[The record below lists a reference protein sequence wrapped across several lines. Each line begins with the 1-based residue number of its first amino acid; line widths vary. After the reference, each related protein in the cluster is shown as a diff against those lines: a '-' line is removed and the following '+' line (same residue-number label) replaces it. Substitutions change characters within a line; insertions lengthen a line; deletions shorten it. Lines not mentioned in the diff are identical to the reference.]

1 MRPTRVRYWVL
12 VFTVTLAVI
21 TYIDRVAIS
30 FALPYIGKD
39 LDLNSIQKGWVLT
52 AFALAYSLFEIP
64 GGFLGDWM
72 GPRRVILRIVVWWS
86 FFTAATGWAWNFAS
100 LVTTRFL
107 FGAGE
112 AGCFPNLTKMFTV
125 WLPDRERV
133 RAQGLMWMSARW
145 GGAFTPPLAAV
156 VITWI
161 GWRNAFGL
169 FGVLG
174 VVWAIAFFLWY
185 RDNPLDNP
193 KLNEA
198 ERELLRTS
206 IIRPQL
212 IPSFIHVFLGE
223 KMVSSGRVWLLCWQ
237 YFFLSYGWYF
247 NITWLPTYLR
257 EARGMDV
264 AQAAMFG
271 VLPLFMGGLGN
282 PVSVV
287 LGERLLRW
295 TKSVDRTRRIVAS
308 CGYAG
313 ACASLLVTTFLQ
325 DARGSGDRHLSMASF
340 FNDLAMPPSWAATM
354 DMGGRF
360 AGTLSGAMNS
370 WGNLGGAVAPA
381 VIGYVLAWTNNNW
394 NIAFYI
400 SAVLY
405 AAAIPCWIF
414 LDSVTPLESCI
425 AHQMRTLDPRISG
438 VYASMLSGLVP
449 THIPK
454 WMEVCFANEI

>member
-1 MRPTRVRYWVL
+1 MSAPAPQRPTRVRYWVL

-72 GPRRVILRIVVWWS
+72 GPRRVILRIVLWWS

-100 LVTTRFL
+100 LATARFL

-125 WLPDRERV
+125 WLPDRERN

-145 GGAFTPPLAAV
+145 GGAFTPPLAAA
-156 VITWI
+156 VITWV
-161 GWRNAFGL
+161 GWRHAFEVFAGL
-169 FGVLG
+169 GLI
-174 VVWAIAFFLWY
+174 WALAFFLWY

-193 KLNEA
+193 KLNQA
-198 ERELLRTS
+198 ERDLLRS
-206 IIRPQL
+206 SYK
-212 IPSFIHVFLGE
+212 PSDHSAAPWG
-223 KMVSSGRVWLLCWQ
+223 KMVRSGRVWLLCWQ

-264 AQAAMFG
+264 AQAALFG

-282 PVSVV
+282 PVSVFV
-287 LGERLLRW
+287 GERLLRW

-308 CGYAG
+308 FGYTG
-313 ACASLLVTTFLQ
+313 ACASLLVTTYMQ
-325 DARGSGDRHLSMASF
+325 DARVAVVTISLASF
-340 FNDLAMPPSWAATM
+340 FNDLAMPPSWSATM
-354 DMGGRF
+354 DMGGRY
-360 AGTLSGAMNS
+360 AGTLAGAMNS

-394 NIAFYI
+394 NVAFYI
-400 SAVLY
+400 SAILY

-414 LDSVTPLESCI
+414 LDSVTPLE
-425 AHQMRTLDPRISG
+425 
-438 VYASMLSGLVP
+438 VP
-449 THIPK
+449 SPT
-454 WMEVCFANEI
+454 N

>member
-1 MRPTRVRYWVL
+1 

-39 LDLNSIQKGWVLT
+39 LGLDSVHKGWILT

-72 GPRRVILRIVVWWS
+72 GPRRVILRIVLWWS
-86 FFTAATGWAWNFAS
+86 FFTAATGWAWDFAS
-100 LVTTRFL
+100 MVTARFL

-125 WLPDRERV
+125 WLPHRERV

-145 GGAFTPPLAAV
+145 GGAFTPPLAAA
-156 VITWI
+156 VITWV
-161 GWRNAFGL
+161 GWRHAFGL
-169 FGVLG
+169 FGLLG
-174 VVWAIAFFLWY
+174 VVWAFAFFLWY

-198 ERELLRTS
+198 ERELV
-206 IIRPQL
+206 RPGSRQASEFSAAPWRNIL
-212 IPSFIHVFLGE
+212 
-223 KMVSSGRVWLLCWQ
+223 SSGRVWLLCWQ

-271 VLPLFMGGLGN
+271 ILPLFMGGLGN
-282 PVSVV
+282 PVSVF

-295 TKSVDRTRRIVAS
+295 TKKV
-308 CGYAG
+308 
-313 ACASLLVTTFLQ
+313 
-325 DARGSGDRHLSMASF
+325 
-340 FNDLAMPPSWAATM
+340 
-354 DMGGRF
+354 
-360 AGTLSGAMNS
+360 
-370 WGNLGGAVAPA
+370 
-381 VIGYVLAWTNNNW
+381 
-394 NIAFYI
+394 
-400 SAVLY
+400 
-405 AAAIPCWIF
+405 
-414 LDSVTPLESCI
+414 
-425 AHQMRTLDPRISG
+425 
-438 VYASMLSGLVP
+438 
-449 THIPK
+449 
-454 WMEVCFANEI
+454 

>member
-1 MRPTRVRYWVL
+1 MADHATEPILAPPAQRPTRVRYWVL
-12 VFTVTLAVI
+12 VFAVTLAVI

-30 FALPYIGKD
+30 FALPYIGTD
-39 LDLNSIQKGWVLT
+39 LGLDSIQKGWILT

-72 GPRRVILRIVVWWS
+72 GPRRVILRIVLWWS
-86 FFTAATGWAWNFAS
+86 FFTAATGWAWNFTS
-100 LVTTRFL
+100 MVTARFL

-125 WLPDRERV
+125 WLPERERN
-133 RAQGLMWMSARW
+133 RAQGLMWLSARW

-156 VITWI
+156 VITWV
-161 GWRNAFGL
+161 GWRHAFGL

-174 VVWAIAFFLWY
+174 LIWALAFFLWY
-185 RDNPLDNP
+185 RDNPMDNP

-198 ERELLRTS
+198 ERELLRGS
-206 IIRPQL
+206 YQPAGHSRAPWGKL
-212 IPSFIHVFLGE
+212 
-223 KMVSSGRVWLLCWQ
+223 VSSGRVWLLCWQ

-257 EARGMDV
+257 EARGMDL
-264 AQAAMFG
+264 AQAALFG

-282 PVSVV
+282 PVSVF

-295 TKSVDRTRRIVAS
+295 TRSVDRTRRIVAS
-308 CGYAG
+308 LGYTG
-313 ACASLLVTTFLQ
+313 ACASLVATTYMQ
-325 DARGSGDRHLSMASF
+325 DARAAVITISLASF

-354 DMGGRF
+354 DMGGRY

-394 NIAFYI
+394 NVAFYI
-400 SAVLY
+400 SAFLY

-414 LDSVTPLESCI
+414 LDSVTPLE
-425 AHQMRTLDPRISG
+425 
-438 VYASMLSGLVP
+438 VP
-449 THIPK
+449 SPSQ
-454 WMEVCFANEI
+454 